1 MNKFFKICLV
11 FSLFI
16 LTACGTPKSQ
26 KALENFIS
34 TAQNEKKLTADSPL
48 EEKTFVAI
56 AKKASYKIKNVVENG
71 DMSEIDISIKAI
83 NIPAYMGEYMQQIM
97 LLALTGTNEE
107 TMEIIAIK
115 FFDDLTKREDLMF
128 VEKDLKVI
136 LKKEN
141 NNWDIVNIEDLTSA
155 IIGGMDK
162 VFDEALDE
170 ILSENDPD
178 VDDGISREYKAAL
191 NKANFYANNMNMSK
205 KAVYEQLTSEYGENF
220 PKDAADYAIENVE
233 SDWKENAL
241 NKAISYQQDMN
252 MSRKSIYEQL
262 ISEYGEKFT
271 KEEADY
277 ALKNLPE

>member
-205 KAVYEQLTSEYGENF
+205 KAVYEQLTSEYGEIF
-220 PKDAADYAIENVE
+220 PKDAADYAIENVK

>member
-1 MNKFFKICLV
+1 
-11 FSLFI
+11 
-16 LTACGTPKSQ
+16 
-26 KALENFIS
+26 
-34 TAQNEKKLTADSPL
+34 
-48 EEKTFVAI
+48 
-56 AKKASYKIKNVVENG
+56 
-71 DMSEIDISIKAI
+71 
-83 NIPAYMGEYMQQIM
+83 MGEYMQQII

-115 FFDDLTKREDLMF
+115 FFNDLTKREDLMF

-162 VFDEALDE
+162 VFDEALDKF
-170 ILSENDPD
+170 LSENAPD

-277 ALKNLPE
+277 ALKNLPQ